1 MHYYKYEQERIQE
14 REIGWRTAKVIWVTQ
29 AMGESLCFICSR
41 PGVRTCEQCGVLLC
55 EAHDK
60 YHRHPET
67 GACFPF
73 TVDRQ
78 EGVGRLVRAARDL
91 EPGDEIWREEEVVVG
106 PARRIPPV
114 CLGCGQKV
122 TGEVRCGGC
131 GWPVCSDTCP
141 EMWRHAPEECGVI
154 RVSGDSVRDNRELD
168 DEECPLY
175 RAIMVLRVLQ
185 LGAEDRDYMLEF
197 MDHTEDR
204 EEGDADPVVETIRD
218 IWGQDQWSEELVRRV
233 EGILDVNTVEHRV
246 QVGEGPSGRAF
257 LPITS
262 LASHSCRSN
271 SFKDKVSVP
280 GWVVTRAKV
289 GIRAGEEITFH
300 YCGGLKGR
308 LLRRSTLLK
317 GWFFLC
323 GCDRCGHPGERG
335 AELSSL
341 GCRECGGVVR
351 PVRPLEQGT
360 EYRCGDC
367 GAELTSGEV
376 EELEE
381 GLRAE
386 LETCYISDTVA
397 LEQLLD
403 KHKALFHP
411 RHWLILIIKWLLV
424 TSWGRVAGIKHHQ
437 LEEAV
442 IERKLVYAQ
451 DYLTALNIVDPGIS
465 HNRGM
470 TLWEIHSATSFL
482 ANKRFKEERLAP
494 LKFLEMLSTCLEAV
508 REAKFSL
515 QFNKE
520 GSNEAQMRRAACE
533 AEGMLLNGINT
544 FQSMLGIKL
553 K

>member
-1 MHYYKYEQERIQE
+1 MGSVTLGTTHTQSY
-14 REIGWRTAKVIWVTQ
+14 TAQDIWVTQ

-41 PGVRTCEQCGVLLC
+41 PGVRTCELCGMLLC

-78 EGVGRLVRAARDL
+78 AGVGRMVRAARDL
-91 EPGDEIWREEEVVVG
+91 APGEEIWREEEMVVG
-106 PARRIPPV
+106 PSRRIPPV

-122 TGEVRCGGC
+122 TGETRCGDC
-131 GWPVCSDTCP
+131 GWPVCSDACP
-141 EMWRHAPEECGVI
+141 EMWRHVASECEVI

-185 LGAEDRDYMLEF
+185 LEPEDRDYILEF
-197 MDHTEDR
+197 MDHIEDR
-204 EEGDADPVVETIRD
+204 EEGDADPVVETIRGL
-218 IWGQDQWSEELVRRV
+218 WGQEQWSEELVRRV

-262 LASHSCRSN
+262 LASHSCVSN

-289 GIRAGEEITFH
+289 SISKGEEITFH
-300 YCGGLKGR
+300 YSAGLKGR
-308 LLRRSTLLK
+308 LLRRSTLHK

-323 GCDRCGHPGERG
+323 GCDRCEHPGERG

-341 GCRECGGVVR
+341 GCECGGVVR
-351 PVRPLEQGT
+351 PVRPLDQET
-360 EYRCGDC
+360 EYRCEEC
-367 GAELTSGEV
+367 EAELAREEV
-376 EELEE
+376 QEREER
-381 GLRAE
+381 LREE
-386 LETCYISDTVA
+386 LETCYTSDTVA
-397 LEQLLD
+397 LEQLLN
-403 KHKALFHP
+403 KHKAAFHP
-411 RHWLILIIKWLLV
+411 QHWLILIIKWLLV
-424 TSWGRVAGIKHHQ
+424 TNWGRVAGIKHHQ

-442 IERKLVYAQ
+442 LERKLIYARE
-451 DYLTALNIVDPGIS
+451 YLAALDIVDPGIS

-470 TLWEIHSATSFL
+470 TLWEIHAATSFL
-482 ANKRFKEERLAP
+482 ANKRFAEEKLSPVR
-494 LKFLEMLSTCLEAV
+494 FIEMLSECLEAV

-520 GSNEAQMRRAACE
+520 GSNEAEMRRAACE
-533 AEGMLLNGINT
+533 AEMKLVNGINT

-553 K
+553 KETK